1 MQSSLCLVCFTLPLQ
16 SNVSHLCCFAICTG
30 KGVGSFCYTEFTLP
44 SPPLIGRPLCVLS
57 MTKYVRFEFKEYV
70 HEHRL
75 HRDECDAI
83 MTLTMLQVQIHSAK
97 GVTNGTM
104 FLAGNDVQ
112 IMQGARLHLD
122 RGDLLVTASNF
133 AFGPAPGSLT
143 DTDDNAIF
151 ALSF

>member
-1 MQSSLCLVCFTLPLQ
+1 MQSSLCFVCFSFHSKKKYRTWIVLQ
-16 SNVSHLCCFAICTG
+16 SVPG
-30 KGVGSFCYTEFTLP
+30 KGWVSFCFIEFTLP
-44 SPPLIGRPLCVLS
+44 PPPLIRGPLCVIS
-57 MTKYVRFEFKEYV
+57 TTKYVRFEFEEYI

-75 HRDECDAI
+75 HRDDCDAP
-83 MTLTMLQVQIHSAK
+83 MTLSMLQVQIHSAK

-133 AFGPAPGSLT
+133 GFGPAPGSLT
-143 DTDDNAIF
+143 DTDDNAVF